1 MRIASIAN
9 VKAKFSGYIKEAQQG
24 PIVVTK
30 NGRPVAVLLS
40 VTDEEEIER
49 LILAFSP
56 KFQGVLQMAE
66 QEIRE
71 GNGQKHQ
78 EFWAEVMATGYP

>member
-1 MRIASIAN
+1 MKIASIAE
-9 VKAKFSGYIKEAQQG
+9 VKAKFSGYIRMSQEG

-49 LILAFSP
+49 LILAYSP
-56 KFQGVLQMAE
+56 KFQRLMEAAE
-66 QEIRE
+66 RE
-71 GNGQKHQ
+71 AKAGQVVEHEQ
-78 EFWAEVMATGYP
+78 FWEEVERED